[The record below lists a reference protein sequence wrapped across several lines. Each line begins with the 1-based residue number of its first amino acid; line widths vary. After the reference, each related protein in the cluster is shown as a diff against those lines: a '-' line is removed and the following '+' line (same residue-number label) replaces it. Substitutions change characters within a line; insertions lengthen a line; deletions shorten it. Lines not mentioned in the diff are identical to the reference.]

1 VSGEEDME
9 LDEMKRR
16 SASGAAASGMPSR
29 GMRKRIKLRP
39 RTVVDE
45 ANPSKGREGKGK
57 IITQQLAP
65 RSMELPDLQAAST
78 SASRSYGIGWTD
90 PDA

>member
-1 VSGEEDME
+1 ME

-16 SASGAAASGMPSR
+16 NAVGGGAAGMSSR
-29 GMRKRIKLRP
+29 GMRRRIKLRP
-39 RTVVDE
+39 RTVIDE
-45 ANPSKGREGKGK
+45 ATAAIDHEGKGK

-65 RSMELPDLQAAST
+65 RSMELPDLQATST
-78 SASRSYGIGWTD
+78 GASRIYGGSWTD

>member
-1 VSGEEDME
+1 ME

-16 SASGAAASGMPSR
+16 NAVGSSAAGMSSR

-45 ANPSKGREGKGK
+45 AIAAKGYEGKGK

-65 RSMELPDLQAAST
+65 RSMELPDLQATST
-78 SASRSYGIGWTD
+78 GASRSYGSGWTD
-90 PDA
+90 PDV

>member
-1 VSGEEDME
+1 ME

-16 SASGAAASGMPSR
+16 KVVGSGATGMPSR

-39 RTVVDE
+39 RTAVDE
-45 ANPSKGREGKGK
+45 TTAAKGHEGKGR

-65 RSMELPDLQAAST
+65 RSMELPDLQATST
-78 SASRSYGIGWTD
+78 SASRSYGSGWTD
-90 PDA
+90 LDA